1 MIKKSQQ
8 YIKIT
13 YNNGINTL
21 VIPPRYIINID
32 GSFSADFSQN
42 VELLTGV
49 AQPNTARIEIAKPT
63 DFPGLTTFLS
73 RSFDWR
79 MTKAELFY
87 SDTGGAQFMKVSE
100 GLLFVRSE
108 TNTSV
113 TFTLRGYLD
122 LLNISLVES
131 PVFKNRKTA
140 TSIPTGTTDADKAQK
155 LLTQNPYI
163 LQGVNV
169 GTINA
174 LLWSIGGRPHKYK
187 SLYDNQYS
195 SVIGEYPKFYFDC
208 DVSVMNPEWTWFNY
222 ENLLDDL
229 NSLCKASGGIL
240 RQDSDGVIR
249 FENIYNFNKVFSGI
263 TLTDSS
269 YSSLDLGEFGT
280 EPYSRIVT
288 SYTPRFLSSAQI
300 IFSEKFSENLAY
312 QQSLTRRIN
321 FDKPV
326 WKILNTVMS
335 GQLSDFVVSSGLVE
349 INDSSQ
355 VQTTDIFGI
364 QRAVKFKISPHT
376 TFAVARYIPSGVS
389 GTFTQVLDN
398 NVVASQSATVQIE
411 NSVVSDSSSLYIG
424 DVKIYGRSLEAG
436 GQQRYVLQVRPYSS
450 ISGYKEFTIPDN
462 PYVQSDIHA
471 QRLSQVTKYLMEN
484 NRMQV
489 SIQDV
494 PFISGLA
501 LGQIIRINSVVNE
514 LNEYFRVTSIEHVD
528 AFSRMNINAI
538 SISGL
543 YTQGNLFIVGTTYAN
558 NAVRVLSF

>member
-1 MIKKSQQ
+1 MIKKSRQ

-13 YNNGINTL
+13 YNDGVTSL
-21 VIPPRYIINID
+21 VVPPRYIVNID
-32 GSFSADFSQN
+32 GSFSTDFSQN

-49 AQPNTARIEIAKPT
+49 AQPNTARIELVKPT
-63 DFPGLTTFLS
+63 DFPQLTTFLS

-79 MTKAELFY
+79 MTKVELFY

-140 TSIPTGTTDADKAQK
+140 TTIPTGTTDADKAQK

-163 LQGVNV
+163 LQGANV
-169 GTINA
+169 GIINA
-174 LLWSIGGRPHKYK
+174 LLWSIGGRPYKYK
-187 SLYDNQYS
+187 SLYDNQYA
-195 SVIGEYPKFYFDC
+195 SVAGQYPKFYFDC
-208 DVSVMNPEWTWFNY
+208 DVSAMDPEWTWFNY
-222 ENLLDDL
+222 ENLFDDL

-240 RQDSDGVIR
+240 RQDSDGVVR
-249 FENIYNFNKVFSGI
+249 FENIYNFNKTFTGV

-269 YSSLDLGEFGT
+269 YSSLELGEFGT

-288 SYTPRFLSSAQI
+288 TYTPRFLSSAQI
-300 IFSEKFSENLAY
+300 VFSEKFAENLAY
-312 QQSLTRRIN
+312 QESLTRRVN

-326 WKILNTVMS
+326 WKILNTVLS
-335 GQLSDFVVSSGLVE
+335 GQLSDSIVSSGLVQ
-349 INDSSQ
+349 INDSAQ
-355 VQTTDIFGI
+355 VQTVDIFGV
-364 QRAVKFKISPHT
+364 QRPVKFKITPHT
-376 TFAVARYIPSGVS
+376 TFAVTRYIPSGVS
-389 GTFTQVLDN
+389 GTFTQVLND
-398 NVVASQSATVQIE
+398 NVVASQSATVEIE

-462 PYVQSDIHA
+462 PYVQSDLHA

-484 NRMQV
+484 NRVQV

-494 PFISGLA
+494 PFVSGLT
-501 LGQIIRINSVVNE
+501 LGQIIRIDSTINE
-514 LNEYFRVTSIEHVD
+514 LDEYFRVTSIEHVD

-543 YTQGNLFIVGTTYAN
+543 YTQGDLFIVGTTYAGSDT
-558 NAVRVLSF
+558 RVLSF